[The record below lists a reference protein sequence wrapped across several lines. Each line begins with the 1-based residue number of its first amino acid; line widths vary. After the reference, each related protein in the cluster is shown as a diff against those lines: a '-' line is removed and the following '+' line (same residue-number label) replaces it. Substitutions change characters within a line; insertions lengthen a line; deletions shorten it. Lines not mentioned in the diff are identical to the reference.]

1 MTGCAHDRVYLGEM
15 RLSAYAR
22 DLRGPAKVHYEQKV
36 HLCGGIDPFDFSSD
50 EAVCDM
56 KCYPRIEFTDFKDY
70 LVDGTSFTTRGEL
83 KAYKSMDVHNYVTSG
98 WIQQPRVRDLGDGRR
113 VVVGNVSGAYASHSP
128 RSARTNYFCRRG
140 SVAS

>member
-56 KCYPRIEFTDFKDY
+56 KCYPRIEFTDIKDY

-83 KAYKSMDVHNYVTSG
+83 KAYKSMDVQNYVTSG

-113 VVVGNVSGAYASHSP
+113 VVVGNVSGAYASP
-128 RSARTNYFCRRG
+128 R
-140 SVAS
+140 